1 MIELI
6 FYAFAGLLVVGA
18 LSVIFATNPVK
29 SILSLVFC
37 FLNAAA
43 LLLLTGA
50 EFIAVILIVVYVG
63 AVVVLFLFVVMTLST
78 EEFDYNKLF
87 TGYYL
92 PFLGGITLSVA
103 LAIMSFNIDSFQ
115 ILEDT
120 GSTVQN
126 TQAIAS
132 KLYTDSFL
140 HFQLCGIVLLVA
152 LIGTIILSNRQD
164 MTGVKKQ
171 NVWKQLTTNPRDR
184 IELVRKISRDG
195 I

>member
-6 FYAFAGLLVVGA
+6 FYAFASLLVVGA
-18 LSVIFATNPVK
+18 LSVTFSSNPVQ
-29 SILSLVFC
+29 SVLSLVFC

-50 EFIAVILIVVYVG
+50 EFVSIILIVVYVG

-78 EEFDYNKLF
+78 EEFNYKKLF
-87 TGYYL
+87 KGHYL
-92 PFLGGITLSVA
+92 PFLVGMITSMG
-103 LAIMSFNIDSFQ
+103 LAIGSLNINFFMKSPD
-115 ILEDT
+115 DT
-120 GSTVQN
+120 TSVHN

-140 HFQLCGIVLLVA
+140 QFQLGGIVLLVA
-152 LIGTIILSNRQD
+152 LIGAIVLSNRRD
-164 MTGVKKQ
+164 ITDIKKQ
-171 NVWKQLTTNPRDR
+171 NVWKQLTTDPKDR
-184 IELVRKISRDG
+184 IQLVNKSNGDG